1 MAPVVHLTAD
11 QVLDLHAEALT
22 LGGRTGVRS
31 VHLLHSAIGQVEQ
44 TAFGEDAYPTV
55 PEKAAAYAYF
65 LARNHPFVDGNKRTA
80 EAAMLVFLELNGFDF
95 IEDQDRMA
103 DMFERLAADDVDQEQ
118 FFDWVRERTRTRDAG
133 D

>member
-1 MAPVVHLTAD
+1 MAPIVHLTAD

-22 LGGRTGVRS
+22 LGGSPGLRS
-31 VHLLHSAIGQVEQ
+31 VHLLQSAVGQVAQ

-80 EAAMLVFLELNGFDF
+80 AAAMLVFLELNGFDF
-95 IEDQDRMA
+95 VEEQDLIA
-103 DMFERLAADDVDQEQ
+103 EMFERLGANDVNQEL
-118 FFDWVRERTRTRDAG
+118 FFGWVRERTRLRANND
-133 D
+133 